1 MIVLLTELKDVKML
15 FQGFFGRITSGINAG
30 KHLVFGIPSPIG
42 TGNAEKFEV
51 LEIRG
56 IRNVRP
62 AAEVDEIPLF
72 VKRNRSF
79 EFLDMFN
86 LVVIGFKDFAGFLLG
101 NFFSL
106 VRNGFLGEFFHLR
119 FNGGEVFF
127 GDRAVAE
134 VDVIVEP
141 FFDGGSKTKEAAG
154 I

>member
-1 MIVLLTELKDVKML
+1 M
-15 FQGFFGRITSGINAG
+15 
-30 KHLVFGIPSPIG
+30 
-42 TGNAEKFEV
+42 
-51 LEIRG
+51 
-56 IRNVRP
+56 RP